1 MIEIAKEFRL
11 AQSSPTRR
19 RLLAAGLIAALAGPA
34 FAATPPPA
42 APLTPQDQALV
53 AKAGDYLA
61 NLAEVKGRFVQTDAR
76 GQSAQGELFIKRPGK
91 ARFAYDP
98 PSSRMVVSDGFNVS
112 IADPRLKTFDRY
124 PLGSTPLALF
134 LSRDVRTD
142 KGVEIVRVDHFADGF
157 AITARDVKHRNA
169 GSVTLTF
176 ADGPTRLRNWSLT
189 DGQGQTTQVRINGL
203 QPASGLDP
211 ALFVLRDPR
220 AKAAVGGPP

>member
-1 MIEIAKEFRL
+1 M
-11 AQSSPTRR
+11 AQPSPTRR
-19 RLLAAGLIAALAGPA
+19 RVVAAGLIAALAGPA
-34 FAATPPPA
+34 LAAAPPA
-42 APLTPQDQALV
+42 APLSPQDQALV

-76 GQSAQGELFIKRPGK
+76 GQTVQGELFIKRPGK

-98 PSSRMVVSDGFNVS
+98 PSNRLVVSDGFNVS

-142 KGVEIVRVDHFADGF
+142 KGVEIVRVDHFSDGF
-157 AITARDVKHRNA
+157 SITARDAKHRNA

-176 ADGPTRLRNWSLT
+176 SDSPMRLRDWSLT
-189 DGQGQTTQVRINGL
+189 DGQGQVTQMRINL
-203 QPASGLDP
+203 AAASGLDP
-211 ALFVLRDPR
+211 GLFVLRDPR

>member
-61 NLAEVKGRFVQTDAR
+61 NLTEAKGRFVQTDAR
-76 GQSAQGELFIKRPGK
+76 QSLQGELFIKRPGK

-98 PSSRMVVSDGFNVS
+98 PSSRLVVSDGFNVS

-124 PLGSTPLALF
+124 PLGSTALALF

-142 KGVEIVRVDHFADGF
+142 KGIEIVRVDHFSDGF
-157 AITARDVKHRNA
+157 AITARDIRHRNT

-176 ADGPTRLRNWSLT
+176 SESPMRLRDWSLT
-189 DGQGQTTQVRINGL
+189 DGQGQVTQVRINGL

>member
-1 MIEIAKEFRL
+1 MTKIAKEFRL
-11 AQSSPTRR
+11 ALPSPTRR
-19 RLLAAGLIAALAGPA
+19 LLVAAGLIAALAGPA
-34 FAATPPPA
+34 LAAPPPA

-61 NLAEVKGRFVQTDAR
+61 NLAEVKGHFVQTDAR
-76 GQSAQGELFIKRPGK
+76 GQTVQGELFIKRPGK

-98 PSSRMVVSDGFNVS
+98 PSSRLVVSDGFNVS

-124 PLGSTPLALF
+124 PLVSTPLALF

-142 KGVEIVRVDHFADGF
+142 KGVEIVRVDHFSDGF

-176 ADGPTRLRNWSLT
+176 AESPTRLRDWSLT
-189 DGQGQTTQVRINGL
+189 DGQGQVTQMRINL
-203 QPASGLDP
+203 QPTSGLDP

-220 AKAAVGGPP
+220 AKAPTGGPP